1 MATKTLNFYS
11 YALAQDVNLLLVF
24 QPPNS
29 SELYRSIFPAV
40 WKNIKF
46 IGGGHAKVAL
56 NYSPRLGF
64 GIGQVQE
71 DDKLVTSSVWTE
83 IKSGQSTKVTGSE
96 DDRRFAPVTPGE
108 NVDAGAVCEN
118 ASHNPINL
126 TLGLIK
132 GDGIDQRFES
142 IFLWKALKPGSTA
155 TVEFKPILTAYV
167 VKNYTGGEI
176 LLGAVEADPIWTYN
190 LNELDDVTGWNLLQ
204 DDATGGFAIERAS
217 SP

>member
-11 YALAQDVNLLLVF
+11 YALAQYAYP
-24 QPPNS
+24 PPNS
-29 SELYRSIFPAV
+29 SELYRNIFPAV
-40 WKNIKF
+40 WKNLKF

-64 GIGQVQE
+64 GIGQIE

-108 NVDAGAVCEN
+108 NADAEAVCEN

-155 TVEFKPILTAYV
+155 SVEFKPILIAYV

-176 LLGAVEADPIWTYN
+176 LLGGVEADPIWTQN

-204 DDATGGFAIERAS
+204 DDATGNFAIEPAS